1 MQRDRPRPGGSS
13 DPPTRVVTVF
23 RAEGAPTDPL
33 GTRSVSLRRQLDGT
47 NPLVGV
53 WINLAD
59 AASVDIIAA
68 CGFAWIGID
77 LQHGTATADLLHHLV
92 DAARSK
98 GCATLV
104 RVPGQDTTLIQ
115 RALDAGAQG
124 VIIPTVNNAE
134 EARAVAAACRYPPEG
149 TRSYGPFRSSLRYP
163 VDTPTVSN
171 YETVCAVMIET
182 RMALANLDSILAVP
196 GVDAA
201 FVGPYDL
208 ALSMGCEIEQL
219 MSTNKG
225 GVLTEIL
232 SACTASGT
240 VPGIYAGDP
249 QAALPLIEAGY
260 RLVAATADST
270 LLATACA
277 AVTAALQ
284 DAHSPD
290 GNAQKPAKGANL

>member
-1 MQRDRPRPGGSS
+1 
-13 DPPTRVVTVF
+13 VIVF
-23 RAEGAPTDPL
+23 HADGAPTDQQE
-33 GTRSVSLRRQLDGT
+33 THSVSLRRTLDGT
-47 NPLVGV
+47 NPLIGV

-68 CGFAWIGID
+68 SGFAWIGID
-77 LQHGTATADLLHHLV
+77 LQHGTATVDMVHHLV

-98 GCATLV
+98 SCPALV
-104 RVPGQDTTLIQ
+104 RVPGHDTTLIQ
-115 RALDAGAQG
+115 RVLDVGAQG
-124 VIIPTVNNAE
+124 VIVPTVNNAV
-134 EARAVAAACRYPPEG
+134 EARAVVAACRYPPEG
-149 TRSYGPFRSSLRYP
+149 TRSFGPFRSSLRYP
-163 VDTPTVSN
+163 VDAPTVSN
-171 YETVCAVMIET
+171 HETVCAVMIET

-201 FVGPYDL
+201 FVGPHDL

-232 SACTASGT
+232 SACAASGT

-249 QAALPLIEAGY
+249 QAALALIEGGY